1 MDNSCTPPEYVGDDT
16 DSYDL
21 CYEAFIAEAADE
33 IAAFKTEED
42 SSIAEE
48 RSHYLQQQEGA
59 GSSLGSSSVAPN
71 TDPNRCDSDDGEN
84 YQ

>member
-1 MDNSCTPPEYVGDDT
+1 MKLLPSKREDD
-16 DSYDL
+16 
-21 CYEAFIAEAADE
+21 
-33 IAAFKTEED
+33 
-42 SSIAEE
+42 SIAEE

-59 GSSLGSSSVAPN
+59 GSSLGSSSEAPN